1 MYGDCRKMK
10 LRIRR
15 IPWFT
20 RISWFNCHWKNL
32 TLRSR
37 ETPGVFGGSGKGSLP
52 KWRKATKLVVQMV
65 LHFFLYVFIYLHF
78 GKLIDIAMEWV
89 LWRISYW
96 PCVYSI
102 ATLYSLPEVPLL
114 MRYLGFFHSEKSKIL
129 NKNPTEIDFELRS
142 SWLAMACR
150 YLVSWCWMGIRVHV
164 VWSIWS
170 TGAMAWFFQ
179 EFGGKN
185 WTNSGIL
192 FN

>member
-96 PCVYSI
+96 TCVYSI
-102 ATLYSLPEVPLL
+102 AMLYSLPEVPLL
-114 MRYLGFFHSEKSKIL
+114 MRYLGFFTKFSTKTPPKSISNL
-129 NKNPTEIDFELRS
+129 GAPGLRWPVDTWYHGVGWAFGFTLCGASGRQARWPDFFRNLEVKL
-142 SWLAMACR
+142 
-150 YLVSWCWMGIRVHV
+150 
-164 VWSIWS
+164 
-170 TGAMAWFFQ
+170 
-179 EFGGKN
+179 K
-185 WTNSGIL
+185 
-192 FN
+192 